1 VGPRLSSDEWL
12 TEWRSLSLEVS
23 SLEVALGSKSRM
35 MGYWSTAPLAPAGW
49 SSFLDSREQDHARE
63 RELTLRLP
71 RLVME
76 ASAVPSFCKG
86 FNVVVNG
93 GLGRT

>member
-1 VGPRLSSDEWL
+1 MAFIVTGGVVTGGSFGVKIEDDGVLVD
-12 TEWRSLSLEVS
+12 RS
-23 SLEVALGSKSRM
+23 
-35 MGYWSTAPLAPAGW
+35 
-49 SSFLDSREQDHARE
+49 HARE

-71 RLVME
+71 RLEME